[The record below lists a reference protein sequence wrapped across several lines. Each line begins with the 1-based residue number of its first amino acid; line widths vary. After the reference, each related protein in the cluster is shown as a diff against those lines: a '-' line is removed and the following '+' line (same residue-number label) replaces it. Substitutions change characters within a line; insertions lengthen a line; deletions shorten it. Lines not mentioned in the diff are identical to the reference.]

1 MPELIGLLLGAT
13 LTLFVLSYLLGD
25 NPLYRL
31 ALNLFVGTL
40 VGYSFGTVLREVLLG
55 MALPQLLAS
64 PAAAV
69 VPVVLGILLLF
80 KGFPDQA
87 YIGNFPMAYL
97 IGVGTAV
104 AVGGALVGTLAP
116 QVGAT
121 ARGLSPAS
129 LGSFRFGFLDGLMVV
144 VGTVCTLLTFTYTRL
159 PERRTTRVWRRAL
172 DWVGEIGR
180 VFLTVAFGLAFAG
193 TVTASLS
200 IFIGRVQFFIDLAA
214 RVIGR

>member
-1 MPELIGLLLGAT
+1 MPELIGLLLGAA

-55 MALPQLLAS
+55 MALPRLLAS

-69 VPVVLGILLLF
+69 VPLVLGMLLLF

-87 YIGNFPMAYL
+87 YIGNFPIAYL

-104 AVGGALVGTLAP
+104 ALGGALVGTLAP
-116 QVGAT
+116 QIGAT
-121 ARGLSPAS
+121 ARALGSAS
-129 LGSFRFGFLDGLMVV
+129 LGAFRFGFLDGLLVV
-144 VGTVCTLLTFTYTRL
+144 VGTVCTLLAFTYTRFSAL
-159 PERRTTRVWRRAL
+159 PAGNVWRRCL
-172 DWVGEIGR
+172 DGVGEIGR
-180 VFLTVAFGLAFAG
+180 LFLTVVFGLAFAG

-200 IFIGRVQFFIDLAA
+200 IFIGRVQFFIDLAV